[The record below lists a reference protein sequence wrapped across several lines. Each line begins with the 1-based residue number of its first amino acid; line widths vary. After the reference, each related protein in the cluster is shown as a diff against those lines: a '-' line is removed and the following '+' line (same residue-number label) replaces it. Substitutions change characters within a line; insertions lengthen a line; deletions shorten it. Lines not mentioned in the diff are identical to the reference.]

1 MSSTDNPEP
10 ETRPNRQG
18 RWRTGQESKRKILAA
33 ARASFAANGYQRTTI
48 RSIATEAEV
57 DPSMI
62 HYFFGRKDQLFAATM
77 NLADSPR
84 EPISNLLAAG
94 LDGLGVRLV
103 RRFLEVWDA
112 AERVEPLLIMA
123 RATNGTDAS
132 ASMLREY
139 IDQEFTAQLV
149 VALDKPD
156 AALRCDLVCAQLLGV
171 AVARYSMKQE
181 PLASAD
187 HDTLV
192 AWLGPIL
199 QRILTDP
206 SPQLTRYRP
215 LSDH

>member
-1 MSSTDNPEP
+1 MSSADNNPEAGAH
-10 ETRPNRQG
+10 RQG

-33 ARASFAANGYQRTTI
+33 ARVSFAANGYQRTTI
-48 RSIATEAEV
+48 RSIAADAEV

-94 LDGLGVRLV
+94 LDGLGDRLV

-112 AERVEPLLIMA
+112 TERVEPLLIMA
-123 RATNGTDAS
+123 RSTNGTDAS
-132 ASMLREY
+132 ADMLREY
-139 IDQEFTAQLV
+139 IDQEFTTQLV
-149 VALDKPD
+149 AALDKPD
-156 AALRCDLVCAQLLGV
+156 AALRCDLLCAQLLGL

-199 QRILTDP
+199 QHLLTDP
-206 SPQLTRYRP
+206 TPA
-215 LSDH
+215 H